1 MKWIAAF
8 FCSLIF
14 AGAVAAQDAPPT
26 ATSAPGAPAA
36 QDWVAQSMTKHAWE
50 LGVVAG
56 GGTGLGKSDGTQF
69 AFGGGRGGWILTANH
84 LPGILRGNFEW
95 AVGVLPLYAVLLPG
109 GGGVY
114 GASVRPAIWQ
124 WNFTSW
130 QKCAP
135 YVAIVGGTV
144 FTTSNVPPGN
154 TAAVNFTEGLAF
166 GSYMFVKPRR
176 AFSAEATFG
185 HLSNASIGR
194 HNPGYNATFIFTVGY
209 SWYKG
214 GH

>member
-1 MKWIAAF
+1 MKFIAVSICGLVLAASATAQNPPPATTVSPDF
-8 FCSLIF
+8 QAASLKK
-14 AGAVAAQDAPPT
+14 D
-26 ATSAPGAPAA
+26 
-36 QDWVAQSMTKHAWE
+36 AWE
-50 LGVVAG
+50 LGLLG
-56 GGTGLGKSDGTQF
+56 GAGTGLGKSDGTQF
-69 AFGGGRGGWILTANH
+69 AYGGGRVGLILTGNH

-95 AVGVLPLYAVLLPG
+95 AVDVLPLYAILEPG

-130 QKCAP
+130 QKWTP
-135 YVAIVGGTV
+135 YVAIAGGVV

-154 TAAVNFTEGLAF
+154 TSTINFTPGLEF
-166 GSYMFVKPRR
+166 GTRMFVKPRH
-176 AFSAEATFG
+176 AFFAEANFG

-194 HNPGYNATFIFTVGY
+194 HNPGYNATFLFTVGY
-209 SWYKG
+209 SWFKG

>member
-1 MKWIAAF
+1 MKFIAAF
-8 FCSLIF
+8 LCSLLL
-14 AGAVAAQDAPPT
+14 AAAVAAQDAP
-26 ATSAPGAPAA
+26 AAPAAPEA
-36 QDWVAQSMTKHAWE
+36 QDWVAQSLRKHAWE
-50 LGVVAG
+50 LGVLAG

-69 AFGGGRGGWILTANH
+69 AFGGGRGGWILTGNH

-95 AVGVLPLYAVLLPG
+95 AVDVLPLYAVLPLAS
-109 GGGVY
+109 GVY
-114 GASVRPAIWQ
+114 GASIRPAIWQ

-130 QKCAP
+130 KKSAP

-194 HNPGYNATFIFTVGY
+194 HNPGYNATFLFAVGY

-214 GH
+214 GR

>member
-1 MKWIAAF
+1 MKLIATF
-8 FCSLIF
+8 LCSLILG
-14 AGAVAAQDAPPT
+14 AAVAAQDVPA
-26 ATSAPGAPAA
+26 APAAAVA
-36 QDWVAQSMTKHAWE
+36 QDWVAQSLKKHTWE

-69 AFGGGRGGWILTANH
+69 AFGGGRGGWILTGDH

-95 AVGVLPLYAVLLPG
+95 AVDVLPLFAVLPPAS
-109 GGGVY
+109 GVY

-130 QKCAP
+130 NKYAP

-166 GSYMFVKPRR
+166 GTYMFVKPRR

-194 HNPGYNATFIFTVGY
+194 HNPGYNATFIFTLGY
-209 SWYKG
+209 SWFKG
-214 GH
+214 GR

>member
-1 MKWIAAF
+1 
-8 FCSLIF
+8 
-14 AGAVAAQDAPPT
+14 
-26 ATSAPGAPAA
+26 
-36 QDWVAQSMTKHAWE
+36 
-50 LGVVAG
+50 
-56 GGTGLGKSDGTQF
+56 
-69 AFGGGRGGWILTANH
+69 
-84 LPGILRGNFEW
+84 
-95 AVGVLPLYAVLLPG
+95 
-109 GGGVY
+109 
-114 GASVRPAIWQ
+114 
-124 WNFTSW
+124 
-130 QKCAP
+130 
-135 YVAIVGGTV
+135 
-144 FTTSNVPPGN
+144 VPPGN

>member
-1 MKWIAAF
+1 MKLLAALL
-8 FCSLIF
+8 CSLIL
-14 AGAVAAQDAPPT
+14 ATAVTAQDSPASPAPPV
-26 ATSAPGAPAA
+26 A
-36 QDWVAQSMTKHAWE
+36 QDWVAQSLTKHTWE
-50 LGVVAG
+50 LGFVAG

-69 AFGGGRGGWILTANH
+69 AFGGARGGWILTSNH

-95 AVGVLPLYAVLLPG
+95 AVDVLPLFAVLPPA
-109 GGGVY
+109 GGVY
-114 GASVRPAIWQ
+114 GASVRPAIWK
-124 WNFTSW
+124 WNFTRW
-130 QKCAP
+130 QKYAP

-166 GSYMFVKPRR
+166 GTYMFVKPRH

-209 SWYKG
+209 SWFKG
-214 GH
+214 GR

>member
-1 MKWIAAF
+1 MKLIATF
-8 FCSLIF
+8 LCSLILG
-14 AGAVAAQDAPPT
+14 AAVAAQDAPAAPT
-26 ATSAPGAPAA
+26 VAAAPVA
-36 QDWVAQSMTKHAWE
+36 QDWVAQSLKKHTWE

-69 AFGGGRGGWILTANH
+69 AFGGGRGGWILTGDH

-95 AVGVLPLYAVLLPG
+95 AVDVLPLFAVLPPAS
-109 GGGVY
+109 GVY

-130 QKCAP
+130 NKCAP

-166 GSYMFVKPRR
+166 GTYMFVKPRR

-194 HNPGYNATFIFTVGY
+194 HNPGYNATFLFTVGY
-209 SWYKG
+209 SWFKG
-214 GH
+214 GR

>member
-1 MKWIAAF
+1 MKLLAAF
-8 FCSLIF
+8 LCSLIL
-14 AGAVAAQDAPPT
+14 AAAIAAQDAPV
-26 ATSAPGAPAA
+26 A
-36 QDWVAQSMTKHAWE
+36 QDWVAQSMTKHTWE

-69 AFGGGRGGWILTANH
+69 AFGGGRAGWILTGNH

-95 AVGVLPLYAVLLPG
+95 AVDVLPLYAVLLPG

-124 WNFTSW
+124 WHFTSW
-130 QKCAP
+130 NKYAP

-154 TAAVNFTEGLAF
+154 TAA
-166 GSYMFVKPRR
+166 
-176 AFSAEATFG
+176 
-185 HLSNASIGR
+185 
-194 HNPGYNATFIFTVGY
+194 
-209 SWYKG
+209 
-214 GH
+214 

>member
-1 MKWIAAF
+1 MKLLTALL
-8 FCSLIF
+8 CSLVL
-14 AGAVAAQDAPPT
+14 AAAVAAQDAP
-26 ATSAPGAPAA
+26 ALAGASVG
-36 QDWVAQSMTKHAWE
+36 QDWVAQSMTKHTWE

-69 AFGGGRGGWILTANH
+69 AFGGGRGGWILTGNH

-95 AVGVLPLYAVLLPG
+95 AVDVLPLYAVLPPAS
-109 GGGVY
+109 GVY

-124 WNFTSW
+124 WNFTTW
-130 QKCAP
+130 NKYAP

-166 GSYMFVKPRR
+166 GTYVFVKPRR

-194 HNPGYNATFIFTVGY
+194 HNPGYNATFLFTVGY

-214 GH
+214 GR